1 MKKAL
6 IISAEGLVSQHLIE
20 YLKSLRIY
28 SIAAVKISN
37 NNLEFSDIEAFDLDI
52 FWTKKR
58 FSSS

>member
-52 FWTKKR
+52 F
-58 FSSS
+58 